1 MADDNGEPRDECAGL
16 ECDGGPPS
24 GLTMELE
31 CEAHCGPWVVEAGP
45 AAEPLSRMVHEGET
59 ITVGS
64 SSRVDVRVFDRA
76 VSARHCSLELRDG
89 RMVVRDLGSKNGVY
103 VGGARL
109 ERAVLVSG
117 SSCAVGKGVLTCT
130 ASRGPFGGADDSTGL
145 PLPGIVGTSSA
156 MRRIAQEV
164 RRLADIRGAVLLR
177 GETGTG
183 KDVLARALHSLGTR
197 RSRPFVPLNVGTL
210 PRELADAELFGYER
224 GAFTGA
230 HVAREGAFVEA
241 HGGTLFL
248 DEIAELPLDLQVKL
262 LRVLED
268 GEVRPLGAKA
278 RRKVDVRV
286 VSATWAPLLRRVA
299 EGTFRQDLYQRLA
312 VFVVDVPPLRE
323 RRSDIPALVGCF
335 LTDLRSEV
343 GEKEVSSAALS
354 RLAAYGWPGN
364 VRELRNVLYR
374 AAVRVSGRLVRAND
388 IAESLSVLRS
398 PCRMVMS
405 GSDARALVENH
416 GGNVSAAARQ
426 IGVARS
432 TLRGWIG
439 TAEQTIER
447 PVQAAEKCIRK
458 AETDARWV

>member
-1 MADDNGEPRDECAGL
+1 
-16 ECDGGPPS
+16 
-24 GLTMELE
+24 
-31 CEAHCGPWVVEAGP
+31 
-45 AAEPLSRMVHEGET
+45 
-59 ITVGS
+59 
-64 SSRVDVRVFDRA
+64 
-76 VSARHCSLELRDG
+76 
-89 RMVVRDLGSKNGVY
+89 
-103 VGGARL
+103 
-109 ERAVLVSG
+109 
-117 SSCAVGKGVLTCT
+117 
-130 ASRGPFGGADDSTGL
+130 
-145 PLPGIVGTSSA
+145 
-156 MRRIAQEV
+156 
-164 RRLADIRGAVLLR
+164 
-177 GETGTG
+177 
-183 KDVLARALHSLGTR
+183 
-197 RSRPFVPLNVGTL
+197 LNVGTL

-248 DEIAELPLDLQVKL
+248 DEIAELPLDMQVKL

-312 VFVVDVPPLRE
+312 VFVVEVPPLRE
-323 RRSDIPALVGCF
+323 RRSDIPALVSCF
-335 LTDLRSEV
+335 LNELRSEV

-374 AAVRVSGRLVRAND
+374 AAVRVSGHLVRAND

-405 GSDARALVENH
+405 GGDARALVENH

-426 IGVARS
+426 IGIARS
-432 TLRGWIG
+432 TLRGWMG
-439 TAEQTIER
+439 TAGANDEHPAE
-447 PVQAAEKCIRK
+447 AAEKCTRK